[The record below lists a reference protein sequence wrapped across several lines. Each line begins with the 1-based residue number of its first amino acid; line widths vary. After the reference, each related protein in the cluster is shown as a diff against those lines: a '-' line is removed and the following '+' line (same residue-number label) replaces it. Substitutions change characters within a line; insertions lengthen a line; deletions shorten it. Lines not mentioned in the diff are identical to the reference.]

1 MEPIWVNENKN
12 VFYQRKEERKDNKK
26 GRGMDGSRVGS
37 WMSQTEITIR
47 MNQVKKPKQSTGES

>member
-1 MEPIWVNENKN
+1 
-12 VFYQRKEERKDNKK
+12 
-26 GRGMDGSRVGS
+26 MDGSRVGS